1 MKIDHDFKDDSS
13 SFLFLLQK
21 ATTPYFDYD
30 VLYVVRT
37 FNAHHDESSTNSNVN
52 LHIGST
58 M

>member
-1 MKIDHDFKDDSS
+1 MILRTTHPP
-13 SFLFLLQK
+13 FLFLLQK
-21 ATTPYFDYD
+21 ATTPYFDFD

-37 FNAHHDESSTNSNVN
+37 FNAHRDESSTNSNVN

>member
-1 MKIDHDFKDDSS
+1 MILRTTHPP
-13 SFLFLLQK
+13 FLFLLQK
-21 ATTPYFDYD
+21 ATTPYFD

-37 FNAHHDESSTNSNVN
+37 FNAHRDESSTNSIVN